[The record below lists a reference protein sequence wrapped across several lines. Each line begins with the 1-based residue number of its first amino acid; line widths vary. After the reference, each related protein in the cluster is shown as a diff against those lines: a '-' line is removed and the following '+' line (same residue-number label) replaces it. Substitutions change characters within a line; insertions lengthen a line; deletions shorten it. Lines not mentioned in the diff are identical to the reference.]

1 MTLELTPI
9 PIAGNNKI
17 LNDTKELLGL
27 PSNVT
32 DFDLQ
37 LINHINSVLYTL
49 TTIGVGEVNYQTT
62 LTDGNLSLFVPNNE
76 EIQATLQMYI
86 FMKVRLLFD
95 PPSSSFVLTSLE
107 AQLKELEWRLVDLN
121 YVPPV

>member
-9 PIAGNNKI
+9 PVSGNNKI

-37 LINHINSVLYTL
+37 LINNINSVLFTL
-49 TTIGVGEVNYQTT
+49 NNIGVGETGYQTT
-62 LTDGNLSLFVPNNE
+62 LEEGNLDDFVPDNE
-76 EIQATLQMYI
+76 EVKAAVQMYI

-95 PPSSSFVLTSLE
+95 PPASSFVLTSLE

-121 YVPPV
+121 YVAPV